1 MTLLKLPTVLVANP
15 HWYDYLHHIKVE
27 TDGSLEMVDGGGQ
40 VINAVVKGRLTI
52 SPLTDTQAEFS
63 VTKLAEYHPYKKGEK
78 IRNLPDFSTK
88 LTREDGIFA
97 FKLEMFGRNISPDEQ
112 ICFLYRTRY
121 VFEVDPLLCV
131 QENQRGNLY
140 NMTEN
145 RDFVN
150 SVCIYYSRHDRQEM
164 SLREL
169 KKLGFESY
177 LQT

>member
-1 MTLLKLPTVLVANP
+1 MELLKLPTVLVANP

-40 VINAVVKGRLTI
+40 VINAAVRGHIKVF
-52 SPLTDTQAEFS
+52 PLTDTQAETSF
-63 VTKLAEYHPYKKGEK
+63 TDLIEFNPYTQEK
-78 IRNLPDFSTK
+78 IGDLPDFKTTLTK
-88 LTREDGIFA
+88 EDGIYA
-97 FKLEMFGRNISPDEQ
+97 FYWEIFGRPKNPDDRR
-112 ICFLYRTRY
+112 CLLYKTRY

-145 RDFVN
+145 RDFKN
-150 SVCIYYSRHDRQEM
+150 SVRVYYARDDKEEM
-164 SLREL
+164 TLKAL

-177 LQT
+177 LKE

>member
-1 MTLLKLPTVLVANP
+1 MELLKLPTVLVANP

-40 VINAVVKGRLTI
+40 VINATVRGQLTI
-52 SPLTDTQAEFS
+52 APLTDTQAEAAF
-63 VTKLAEYHPYKKGEK
+63 TKLAEYHPYKKVK
-78 IRNLPDFSTK
+78 IRNLPDFSTN

-97 FKLEMFGRNISPDEQ
+97 FYEQMFGRPKNPDDRP
-112 ICFLYRTRY
+112 CLLYRTRY

-145 RDFVN
+145 RDFKN
-150 SVCIYYSRHDRQEM
+150 SVRFYYARDDMEE
-164 SLREL
+164 LTLKAL

-177 LQT
+177 LKE

>member
-1 MTLLKLPTVLVANP
+1 MTFLKLPTVLVANP
-15 HWYDYLHHIKVE
+15 HWYDYLHHIKIE

-52 SPLTDTQAEFS
+52 SPITDTQAEFS
-63 VTKLAEYHPYKKGEK
+63 ITKLAEYHPYKKGEK

-97 FKLEMFGRNISPDEQ
+97 FYEQMFGRPKNPDERP
-112 ICFLYRTRY
+112 CLLYRTRY
-121 VFEVDPLLCV
+121 VFEVDPLLYV
-131 QENQRGNLY
+131 EENQRGNLY

-145 RDFVN
+145 RDFKN
-150 SVCIYYSRHDRQEM
+150 SVRVYYARDDREEM
-164 SLREL
+164 TVKAL

-177 LQT
+177 LKE